1 MTEKQ
6 SKMLWARSAVI
17 LVLTFVLGF
26 SLCSGA
32 LVKEMIFDADEL
44 RAKAEEQQL
53 FDIVTTAKRGNIYDT
68 DMNVLATSSTVWQV
82 FVTSGSVDEEDKAPI
97 AQGISDILGL
107 EYDKVLAKVSE
118 NSKYVTIGEPISAE
132 TATTLREFI
141 SENEYGSVVGLE
153 ETSKR
158 YYPND
163 NLASTVIG
171 FVGTDNQGLYGLEYE
186 YDEELTGTAG
196 RIVAAKNAKGAQL
209 PFSYEKVIDAEDG
222 NSLVLTIDEYIQHVV
237 EKYLDK
243 AVEENKVENRGCCI
257 VMDVNSGEILA
268 MATKP
273 DYNLNEPFE
282 IGDSAT
288 LEAINEIE
296 DEAERKAALKLAR
309 ETQWSNKCINEAYE
323 PGSVFKVITGAAALE
338 TGAIT
343 TNFTYSCPG
352 YIVIGGERIKCH
364 KTEGHG
370 HQSLQ
375 QAFENSC
382 NPAFITI
389 GQTLGKSYFTS
400 FRKAFGLESI
410 TGIDLPGEAGSIYHA
425 ESAMGVV
432 ELASE
437 SFGQTFKVTPIQ
449 LITAFSAAVNG
460 GYLYTPHVVKQ
471 IIDSDGNVVE
481 NIESTL
487 VNQVISE
494 ETSEQLCEYL
504 GNIVASGSGKNAY
517 VAGYRVG
524 GKTGTSQKIDERDE
538 NKEEKYV
545 ASFCG
550 VAPTDDPQIACLLLL
565 DEPNGDSYYG
575 GTIASPVAAD
585 ILEEILPY
593 IGVTPQYTED
603 EAEKLESNAPDLIG
617 KKVSEA
623 KSAASEAELSI
634 KVVGEGDTVLRQ
646 VPGATSTI
654 PSGGTI
660 VVYTDDSSEKTM
672 ATVPDFTGMTVSQA
686 NIAAKNAG
694 LNMSIN
700 GTAENSTAYAQ
711 SIEKGTSV
719 EAGTI
724 ITVSFR
730 GAATD

>member
-1 MTEKQ
+1 M
-6 SKMLWARSAVI
+6 
-17 LVLTFVLGF
+17 
-26 SLCSGA
+26 
-32 LVKEMIFDADEL
+32 
-44 RAKAEEQQL
+44 
-53 FDIVTTAKRGNIYDT
+53 
-68 DMNVLATSSTVWQV
+68 
-82 FVTSGSVDEEDKAPI
+82 
-97 AQGISDILGL
+97 
-107 EYDKVLAKVSE
+107 
-118 NSKYVTIGEPISAE
+118 
-132 TATTLREFI
+132 
-141 SENEYGSVVGLE
+141 
-153 ETSKR
+153 
-158 YYPND
+158 
-163 NLASTVIG
+163 
-171 FVGTDNQGLYGLEYE
+171 
-186 YDEELTGTAG
+186 
-196 RIVAAKNAKGAQL
+196 
-209 PFSYEKVIDAEDG
+209 
-222 NSLVLTIDEYIQHVV
+222 
-237 EKYLDK
+237 
-243 AVEENKVENRGCCI
+243 
-257 VMDVNSGEILA
+257 
-268 MATKP
+268 
-273 DYNLNEPFE
+273 
-282 IGDSAT
+282 
-288 LEAINEIE
+288 
-296 DEAERKAALKLAR
+296 
-309 ETQWSNKCINEAYE
+309 
-323 PGSVFKVITGAAALE
+323 
-338 TGAIT
+338 
-343 TNFTYSCPG
+343 
-352 YIVIGGERIKCH
+352 
-364 KTEGHG
+364 
-370 HQSLQ
+370 
-375 QAFENSC
+375 
-382 NPAFITI
+382 
-389 GQTLGKSYFTS
+389 
-400 FRKAFGLESI
+400 
-410 TGIDLPGEAGSIYHA
+410 
-425 ESAMGVV
+425 
-432 ELASE
+432 
-437 SFGQTFKVTPIQ
+437 
-449 LITAFSAAVNG
+449 
-460 GYLYTPHVVKQ
+460 VKQ

-481 NIESTL
+481 NIESTI

>member
-1 MTEKQ
+1 M
-6 SKMLWARSAVI
+6 
-17 LVLTFVLGF
+17 
-26 SLCSGA
+26 
-32 LVKEMIFDADEL
+32 
-44 RAKAEEQQL
+44 
-53 FDIVTTAKRGNIYDT
+53 
-68 DMNVLATSSTVWQV
+68 
-82 FVTSGSVDEEDKAPI
+82 
-97 AQGISDILGL
+97 
-107 EYDKVLAKVSE
+107 
-118 NSKYVTIGEPISAE
+118 
-132 TATTLREFI
+132 
-141 SENEYGSVVGLE
+141 
-153 ETSKR
+153 
-158 YYPND
+158 
-163 NLASTVIG
+163 
-171 FVGTDNQGLYGLEYE
+171 
-186 YDEELTGTAG
+186 
-196 RIVAAKNAKGAQL
+196 
-209 PFSYEKVIDAEDG
+209 
-222 NSLVLTIDEYIQHVV
+222 
-237 EKYLDK
+237 
-243 AVEENKVENRGCCI
+243 
-257 VMDVNSGEILA
+257 
-268 MATKP
+268 
-273 DYNLNEPFE
+273 
-282 IGDSAT
+282 
-288 LEAINEIE
+288 
-296 DEAERKAALKLAR
+296 
-309 ETQWSNKCINEAYE
+309 
-323 PGSVFKVITGAAALE
+323 
-338 TGAIT
+338 
-343 TNFTYSCPG
+343 
-352 YIVIGGERIKCH
+352 
-364 KTEGHG
+364 
-370 HQSLQ
+370 
-375 QAFENSC
+375 
-382 NPAFITI
+382 
-389 GQTLGKSYFTS
+389 GKSYFTS

-437 SFGQTFKVTPIQ
+437 SFGQTLKVTPIQ